1 MSKLTI
7 YDPVYGAFFLKSEQY
22 DTVRNQVKLQIG
34 EGIFKQ
40 GFSAGAASGA
50 TKILKATFQNAG
62 ILPVVPTGSFQ
73 GVDYVQTSDGLNQYH
88 KLRVMIKG
96 DEDYLLSLDLGTD
109 TAKRLISKLG
119 NCTPGQ
125 VIKVLAWPI
134 LEQKGDR
141 SFINHSVSVK
151 GADDVEVPAVGG
163 LFAKAKDQ
171 AEVKINIVGSTDKK
185 VIDSIKKAEQTKVF
199 LGMLDICKTKFEM
212 AA

>member
-7 YDPVYGAFFLKSEQY
+7 YDPVYGAFFFKSEQY

-62 ILPVVPTGSFQ
+62 IAPVVPAGTFE
-73 GVDYVQTSDGLNQYH
+73 GVDYVKTSDGLNQYH
-88 KLRVMIKG
+88 KLRVIVKG

-109 TAKRLISKLG
+109 VAKRLISKLG
-119 NCTPGQ
+119 SCSPGQ
-125 VIKVLAWPI
+125 NIKISAWPI
-134 LEQKGDR
+134 LEQKGAR

-151 GADDVEVPAVGG
+151 GVDEVEIPAVGG

-171 AEVKINIVGSTDKK
+171 A
-185 VIDSIKKAEQTKVF
+185 QT
-199 LGMLDICKTKFEM
+199 
-212 AA
+212 